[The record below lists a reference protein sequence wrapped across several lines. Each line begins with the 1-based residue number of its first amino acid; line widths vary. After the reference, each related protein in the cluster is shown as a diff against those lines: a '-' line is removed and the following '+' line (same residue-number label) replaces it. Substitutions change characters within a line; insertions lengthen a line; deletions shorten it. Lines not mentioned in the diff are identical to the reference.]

1 MAAVSIIIPVYNVE
15 KYLEKCLD
23 SALAQSLKD
32 IEIVLVNDGS
42 KDSSP
47 QICEK
52 YAKED
57 SRIKLIHQENSG
69 LSSARNTGL
78 VHSSGEYI
86 LYLDSDDYISKDA
99 CEKLYETAKELGCD
113 IVAANE
119 IKVINGKEIP
129 GERRKLPEK
138 KVVSGKEF
146 YVTSLKLGGISPC
159 VQFSL
164 YRRSFL
170 DEAQIR
176 FKEGIFHEDELWT
189 PQVLLK
195 ARRLT
200 CLDLPFYYHLCRDGS
215 ITQIKDQ
222 TKNSLDMLETCRE
235 LYGLFKAEDKYSRRY
250 LMDNLCTSFLSAV
263 YVGRRT
269 DESRTFALKTARS
282 MTNIIKALLYAIS
295 PKLYLAVRDRMGPL
309 ER

>member
-1 MAAVSIIIPVYNVE
+1 MTAVSIIIPVYNVE

-23 SALAQSLKD
+23 SALSQSLKD

-52 YAKED
+52 YANND
-57 SRIKLIHQENSG
+57 TRIKLIHQENAG
-69 LSSARNTGL
+69 LSAARNTGL
-78 VHSSGEYI
+78 ANSSGEYI
-86 LYLDSDDYISKDA
+86 LFLDSDDYICSDA
-99 CEKLYETAKELGCD
+99 CEKLYEAAKELDCD

-119 IKVINGKEIP
+119 IKVINGKEVP

-138 KVVSGKEF
+138 KVVSGREF
-146 YVTSLKLGGISPC
+146 YVTSLRLGGISPC

-164 YRRSFL
+164 YRRSFIEQARL
-170 DEAQIR
+170 H
-176 FKEGIFHEDELWT
+176 FKVGIFHEDELWT
-189 PQVLLK
+189 PQALLK
-195 ARRLT
+195 AQRLA
-200 CLDLPFYYHLCRDGS
+200 CLDLPFYYHLCRDNS
-215 ITQIKDQ
+215 ITQTKDQ

-235 LYGLFKAEDKYSRRY
+235 LYPLFQAEDSCSRKY

-263 YVGRRT
+263 YVGKRT
-269 DESRTFALKTARS
+269 DESRSFALKTAKS
-282 MTNIIKALLYAIS
+282 PVNIAKALLYAIS
-295 PKLYLAVRDRMGPL
+295 PRLYLAVRAHMGPL